1 MLISKEFKGKSLEE
15 AVQTGLLMLNLDRD
29 DVQIEVIERES
40 KGFLGFGRRDAVIK
54 LTYDDGQPDP
64 SVLAAVKPAIEKVEA
79 PKAEKK
85 FEAPKPERKPKE
97 KPAKAPKAEKIEAP
111 KVEAP
116 KAEEKPAEAPK
127 AEKPKKIATP
137 EEAAHSEAVAQDFL
151 KGILE
156 IMGVEAEIKGSV
168 DAEENTV
175 HIELEGDNMGFV
187 IGRRGETLDALQY
200 LATIVTN
207 KAEDSRWRVSLD
219 TENYREKRTQ
229 ALVALANKTANT
241 VTKTGK
247 SIALEPMNPQERRI
261 IHSALQDNKNVTTFS
276 TGQEPRRK
284 IVIAPQGQ
292 AANKKPSR
300 PHKGGKRK

>member
-79 PKAEKK
+79 PKAEKPA
-85 FEAPKPERKPKE
+85 FEKKPKMPKE
-97 KPAKAPKAEKIEAP
+97 KPAKAPKAEKAEAP

-116 KAEEKPAEAPK
+116 KAEEKPVEAPK

-292 AANKKPSR
+292 AANKKPSK

>member
-15 AVQTGLLMLNLDRD
+15 AIQIGLLTLNLDRD

-40 KGFLGFGRRDAVIK
+40 KGFLGFGRRDAVVK
-54 LTYDDGQPDP
+54 LSYDDGQPDP
-64 SVLAAVKPAIEKVEA
+64 SMVIAEKPEA
-79 PKAEKK
+79 PKKAEATKFEKK
-85 FEAPKPERKPKE
+85 FDAPKPERKPKE
-97 KPAKAPKAEKIEAP
+97 KPAKAPKAEKPAEP
-111 KVEAP
+111 KAVEAAP
-116 KAEEKPAEAPK
+116 VEKAEAPK
-127 AEKPKKIATP
+127 PEKPKKVATP

-156 IMGVEAEIKGSV
+156 IMGIEANIKGSV

-175 HIELEGDNMGFV
+175 HIELEGENMGFV

-241 VTKTGK
+241 VIKTGK

-284 IVIAPQGQ
+284 IVIALQGQ
-292 AANKKPSR
+292 AAKKPQKS
-300 PHKGGKRK
+300 HKGGKRK

>member
-64 SVLAAVKPAIEKVEA
+64 SVLAAAKP
-79 PKAEKK
+79 AEKK
-85 FEAPKPERKPKE
+85 FEAPKAERKPKE
-97 KPAKAPKAEKIEAP
+97 KPAKAPKAEKAEAPKVEAP

-127 AEKPKKIATP
+127 AEKPKKVATP

-292 AANKKPSR
+292 AANKKPSK

>member
-111 KVEAP
+111 KTEAP
-116 KAEEKPAEAPK
+116 KAEEKPVEAPK
-127 AEKPKKIATP
+127 AEKPKKVATP

-156 IMGVEAEIKGSV
+156 IMGVEANIKGSV

-219 TENYREKRTQ
+219 TENYREKRHDT
-229 ALVALANKTANT
+229 LVRLARRLASQ
-241 VTKTGK
+241 VAREGK
-247 SIALEPMNPQERRI
+247 SITLEPMSPNERRI
-261 IHSALQDNKNVTTFS
+261 IHSTLQNNRLVTTGS
-276 TGQEPRRK
+276 IGDEPNRRV
-284 IVIAPQGQ
+284 VISLSD
-292 AANKKPSR
+292 KK
-300 PHKGGKRK
+300 